1 MESAGG
7 GAKMEK
13 YNKRVP
19 GRISGVLLILLG
31 GLGMAYKILLVWMDI
46 LLMQEFQ
53 NEELPELARTQM
65 VFTAKDVCLAI
76 LCLILLIWGVRKIV
90 RVIRF
95 YRFKKFIGDREI
107 VALEELAE
115 KFHTS
120 KTKIR
125 SELEMMI
132 QHNYLLQGHV
142 NQEFPCLITTDQK
155 YKEYLQVLETLEQE
169 KKEWEELGFD
179 EEKRKIVERAQS
191 CLSRIQESVAVIS
204 AKREGKEVFLE
215 DLHKLECGVKKLIS
229 VCSHNPANLQEMSMF
244 LNYYLPTAEKFAR
257 EYEQLLGYENF
268 GENMESLKQDIPQ
281 GVRELAEAFEQIA
294 IRMCDKMEI
303 NIFQDITVLEVLMAQ
318 VGDKIY
324 MLGTMRDKMIPLV
337 FGVFCFLLGVFL
349 IYRGPRD
356 FRRYR
361 RYQLFKSIC
370 AGREYVEIE
379 EIAREGRCSPS
390 SALRSTK
397 QMLKKHLLTGAV
409 LDVQEGMILFG
420 EEVKASYQ
428 KAWSQWNQK
437 QNVYRAVGVSLEE
450 QEAFLLGKQQAEEL
464 QELAGE
470 IEESNIRALLQRVA
484 EVYVSRFD
492 HAEKERGNFEFLQ
505 TVRADYLPEVEK
517 MARKYIQMEKLDETA
532 KDTFAAEKFGKFLEN
547 FPGMDGL

>member
-1 MESAGG
+1 
-7 GAKMEK
+7 
-13 YNKRVP
+13 
-19 GRISGVLLILLG
+19 
-31 GLGMAYKILLVWMDI
+31 MAYKILLVWMDI

-244 LNYYLPTAEKFAR
+244 LNYYLPT
-257 EYEQLLGYENF
+257 
-268 GENMESLKQDIPQ
+268 
-281 GVRELAEAFEQIA
+281 V
-294 IRMCDKMEI
+294 
-303 NIFQDITVLEVLMAQ
+303 
-318 VGDKIY
+318 
-324 MLGTMRDKMIPLV
+324 
-337 FGVFCFLLGVFL
+337 
-349 IYRGPRD
+349 
-356 FRRYR
+356 
-361 RYQLFKSIC
+361 
-370 AGREYVEIE
+370 
-379 EIAREGRCSPS
+379 
-390 SALRSTK
+390 
-397 QMLKKHLLTGAV
+397 
-409 LDVQEGMILFG
+409 
-420 EEVKASYQ
+420 
-428 KAWSQWNQK
+428 
-437 QNVYRAVGVSLEE
+437 
-450 QEAFLLGKQQAEEL
+450 
-464 QELAGE
+464 
-470 IEESNIRALLQRVA
+470 
-484 EVYVSRFD
+484 
-492 HAEKERGNFEFLQ
+492 
-505 TVRADYLPEVEK
+505 
-517 MARKYIQMEKLDETA
+517 
-532 KDTFAAEKFGKFLEN
+532 
-547 FPGMDGL
+547 